1 MNYLALMIKTNS
13 IYERYLLQK
22 NNLIK
27 VVSVFYITT

>member
-22 NNLIK
+22 NSLIK
-27 VVSVFYITT
+27 FMIKPM